1 MKNLL
6 IFIGILLISI
16 GTADAQSKRKRKKAD
31 QETAKWNYSIECQG
45 EAAGGNTYTLKV
57 FSIVMD
63 ERLAAVQAQKN
74 AVHAIIFQGVNAQGR
89 KCKQKPAL
97 ARSIDLE
104 TEREDF
110 FKEFFASVKRKDPNN
125 FAKYVTVV
133 EQVTDRQKLGRKK
146 FRIGTLVT
154 VNIALLRKK
163 LEKENIIKSLSSGF

>member
-6 IFIGILLISI
+6 IFIGILFISI
-16 GTADAQSKRKRKKAD
+16 GSADAQSKRKKKKAD
-31 QETAKWNYSIECQG
+31 KETAKWNYVIECQG
-45 EAAGGNTYTLKV
+45 EAIAGVYTLKV

-63 ERLAAVQAQKN
+63 ERLAGVQAQKN
-74 AVHAIIFQGVNAQGR
+74 AVHAVIFQGVNAQGR
-89 KCKQKPAL
+89 ICKQKPAL
-97 ARSIDLE
+97 ARSINLE

-110 FKEFFASVKRKDPNN
+110 FKDFFASVKRNDPNN

-133 EQVTDRQKLGRKK
+133 EEVTDRQKLGKKK